1 VPLNKGFLVDTN
13 IFREVI
19 GGNQVVLG
27 HWGATGLPVFLSSVA
42 VEEVLGGFMA
52 NLNRARSGKFPISVS
67 EAHDDLISTLEAE
80 VVFQSF
86 AKSVTR
92 IGTQDCRIA
101 AQAIAHQLTVVT
113 RNLQDFQRIGAP
125 CVDWTVE

>member
-1 VPLNKGFLVDTN
+1 
-13 IFREVI
+13 
-19 GGNQVVLG
+19 
-27 HWGATGLPVFLSSVA
+27 
-42 VEEVLGGFMA
+42 MA
-52 NLNRARSGKFPISVS
+52 NLNRARSGKFPISVP
-67 EAHDDLISTLEAE
+67 EAHDDLISTLEAMKHFSILTYSKETE

-125 CVDWTVE
+125 CVDWTVEQKLF